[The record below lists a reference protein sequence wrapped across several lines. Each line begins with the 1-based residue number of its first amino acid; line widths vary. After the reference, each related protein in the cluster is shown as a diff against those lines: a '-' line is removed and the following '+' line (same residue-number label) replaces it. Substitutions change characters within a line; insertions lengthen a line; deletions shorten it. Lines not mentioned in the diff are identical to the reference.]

1 MIFPNSIRHNRF
13 LSFLLVVLVAFTNLS
28 QLPYFV
34 DGGITQLLA
43 MPGWLLLV
51 LYCLISGKYPNT
63 RGTKVTIS
71 LFIFFLIIFGPW
83 LIIDPLYQ
91 RSGLPVPIVMA
102 MFILLVSTCLGKNLS
117 QKDLDWIYTSYIVST
132 FVLGVAV
139 YQEYLMGAS
148 FEGRGYLYESKNST
162 CQILLTAWILILFT
176 KLKED
181 NKLLKMGYIFMFL
194 FFTFEIFALKSRAS
208 MLGMP
213 ATLMIGMMS
222 GKLDFDLRKYAF
234 LILFSVFFYFLANPE
249 MWDFVLENF
258 ILGGRDR
265 NDLNDLSSGRADEWM
280 NFLSDWEN
288 PFLGQGRCKRESLI
302 LTSLLEFGI
311 LGGITI
317 MLIAIQPL
325 LFVKKWYKRLRTDV
339 NFLILFSVALSYTIN
354 GIFEQLAP
362 FGPGVKC
369 YFLWFLYGMITSN
382 IFSKGSIRI
391 SN

>member
-1 MIFPNSIRHNRF
+1 
-13 LSFLLVVLVAFTNLS
+13 
-28 QLPYFV
+28 
-34 DGGITQLLA
+34 
-43 MPGWLLLV
+43 
-51 LYCLISGKYPNT
+51 
-63 RGTKVTIS
+63 
-71 LFIFFLIIFGPW
+71 
-83 LIIDPLYQ
+83 
-91 RSGLPVPIVMA
+91 
-102 MFILLVSTCLGKNLS
+102 
-117 QKDLDWIYTSYIVST
+117 
-132 FVLGVAV
+132 
-139 YQEYLMGAS
+139 
-148 FEGRGYLYESKNST
+148 
-162 CQILLTAWILILFT
+162 
-176 KLKED
+176 
-181 NKLLKMGYIFMFL
+181 
-194 FFTFEIFALKSRAS
+194 

-311 LGGITI
+311 LGGIPI